1 MLRMTTHIAGLRRP
15 ASAGRLRIGLLAL
28 ALLLTAGCA
37 LTVDARSLGV
47 PATLSSEAGQP
58 PQGAA
63 FQVNTHAVYALWGA
77 ISLKKPS
84 VRKQLASQLIG
95 GTGIQNVRVRV
106 RSRWTDLLVT
116 GLTLGLITPRTVTV
130 EGVVVGDSTIT
141 KP

>member
-1 MLRMTTHIAGLRRP
+1 MPRAPAGPRRP

-28 ALLLTAGCA
+28 AVLWTAGCA

-63 FQVNTHAVYALWGA
+63 FQVNTHAVFGLWGA
-77 ISLKKPS
+77 IAIKKPS
-84 VRKQLASQLIG
+84 VRKQLASQLVG
-95 GTGIQNVRVRV
+95 GKEIRDVRVRV

-116 GLTLGLITPRTVTV
+116 GLTLGLVAPRTVTV
-130 EGVVVGDSTIT
+130 EGIVVGDSTIT
-141 KP
+141 TP

>member
-1 MLRMTTHIAGLRRP
+1 MPRSTAGLRRP
-15 ASAGRLRIGLLAL
+15 AYAGRLRMGLLAL
-28 ALLLTAGCA
+28 ALLWTAGCA
-37 LTVDARSLGV
+37 LTVDAHTLGV
-47 PATLSSEAGQP
+47 PATLSNEAGQP

-63 FQVNTHAVYALWGA
+63 FKINTHAVYAFWGA
-77 ISLKKPS
+77 ISVKKPS
-84 VRKQLASQLIG
+84 IRKQLASQLIG
-95 GTGIQNVRVRV
+95 GTGVQNVRVRV